1 MFLRQI
7 WCWLSC
13 CFCFSHS
20 LSFSDVNQLDPWLL
34 RFFHQSLTLMCV
46 WLSFQTAEQWF
57 SNFLSL
63 RGTKKIKKIRGTLTT
78 KQSCFQ
84 KINAMVCLFSGT
96 NKDWKEVPSLP
107 NTPAFSRQLQEVSR
121 FLLLIS
127 VKAENPYSQSNE
139 YANGKIILMALTPI
153 IE

>member
-1 MFLRQI
+1 
-7 WCWLSC
+7 
-13 CFCFSHS
+13 
-20 LSFSDVNQLDPWLL
+20 
-34 RFFHQSLTLMCV
+34 
-46 WLSFQTAEQWF
+46 
-57 SNFLSL
+57 
-63 RGTKKIKKIRGTLTT
+63 
-78 KQSCFQ
+78 
-84 KINAMVCLFSGT
+84 
-96 NKDWKEVPSLP
+96 LP